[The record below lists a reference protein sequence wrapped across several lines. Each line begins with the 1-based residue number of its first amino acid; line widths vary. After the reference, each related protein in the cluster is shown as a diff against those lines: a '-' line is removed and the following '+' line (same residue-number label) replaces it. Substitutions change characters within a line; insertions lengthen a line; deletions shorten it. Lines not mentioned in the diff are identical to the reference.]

1 VTKDQLENEI
11 LKAMLSEAAS
21 DRRDGFNGL
30 AHAVADRLH
39 ELGLPLDGLT
49 VPPPRK
55 PRTLPLNRRIALAE
69 KQRQEAR
76 AALNMVRRAVEELG
90 VGLVQFDETV
100 GPEAHHEAEAIIAG
114 IHKLH
119 DGLRRQNN

>member
-1 VTKDQLENEI
+1 VTKDQLESEI

-21 DRRDGFNGL
+21 DRREGFNGL
-30 AHAVADRLH
+30 ARAVADRLH

-49 VPPPRK
+49 VPRA
-55 PRTLPLNRRIALAE
+55 RERHAVPLDRRIALAE
-69 KQRQEAR
+69 EKRREAW
-76 AALNMVRRAVEELG
+76 AAINMVRRAVEELG

-119 DGLRRQNN
+119 DRLTAPAR

>member
-1 VTKDQLENEI
+1 VTKDQLQSEI

-21 DRRDGFNGL
+21 DRREGFNGL
-30 AHAVADRLH
+30 ARAVADRLD

-49 VPPPRK
+49 APAPSKRLDVP
-55 PRTLPLNRRIALAE
+55 LDRRIALAE
-69 KQRQEAR
+69 EKRREAW
-76 AALNMVRRAVEELG
+76 AALNMVRRAVEDLG

-119 DGLRRQNN
+119 DRLGG